1 MFGFYSQAHL
11 HKSGCPMSTACRRL
25 LTQQLRGLFKPD
37 PTPYLGLA
45 LGVLLTIAGLVAPN
59 TGWAQDWPSKAV
71 TLVVPFP
78 AGGSNDVAARLVA
91 ESARKRLGQT
101 VVVDNKPG
109 ANGAL
114 GVDAV
119 LRAPKDHHTFLVAS
133 DSVSLL
139 PLFRATSWDL
149 TKSFTPI
156 AVLSYQPIV
165 VVTAPSSGIKT
176 IKDLQARARSK
187 PDQVPY
193 ATSGQGSIQHLVG
206 ELFAQNLGIN
216 LLHIPYKGG
225 GQAVT
230 DVIAGQVT
238 VAVLGAAAV
247 LPHIKTGKLI
257 ALAVS
262 TRQRSPM
269 LPDTPTLAESGA
281 GDIDVP
287 QWSALF
293 AVEGTPAAV
302 VARLRRSV
310 EESLAEPDLKQQ
322 FLSLAMETVATTPEA
337 FAQRML
343 QDRERWGR
351 LVKERKISLD

>member
-1 MFGFYSQAHL
+1 MSDSRSLRSGRHTLTSQLA
-11 HKSGCPMSTACRRL
+11 L
-25 LTQQLRGLFKPD
+25 LAL
-37 PTPYLGLA
+37 LGLA
-45 LGVLLTIAGLVAPN
+45 LAPAAVR
-59 TGWAQDWPSKAV
+59 AQEWPVKAV

-78 AGGSNDVAARLVA
+78 PGGSNDVAARVVA

-119 LRAPKDHHTFLVAS
+119 LRATKDHHTFLVAS

-139 PLFRATSWDL
+139 PLFRTLPWDL
-149 TKSFTPI
+149 SKAFTPI

-165 VVTAPSSGIKT
+165 VVTAPSSGLKS
-176 IKDLQARARSK
+176 IKDLQASACSK
-187 PDQVPY
+187 PNQVPY
-193 ATSGQGSIQHLVG
+193 ASSGQGSIQHLVG
-206 ELFAQNLGIN
+206 ELFSQNLGID

-247 LPHIKTGKLI
+247 LPHIKTGKLV

-262 TRQRSPM
+262 TRSRSPM

-302 VARLRRSV
+302 VTRLRRSV
-310 EESLAEPDLKQQ
+310 EESLAEPAVKQH
-322 FLSLAMETVATTPEA
+322 FHNAAMDIIATPPEV
-337 FAQRML
+337 FQQRML
-343 QDRERWGR
+343 LDRERWAR
-351 LVKERKISLD
+351 LIKERRISLD

>member
-1 MFGFYSQAHL
+1 
-11 HKSGCPMSTACRRL
+11 MSNTPSPCSRWLSL
-25 LTQQLRGLFKPD
+25 LALLALALAP
-37 PTPYLGLA
+37 LAGLA
-45 LGVLLTIAGLVAPN
+45 
-59 TGWAQDWPSKAV
+59 QEWPTKAV

-78 AGGSNDVAARLVA
+78 PGGSNDVAARVVG
-91 ESARKRLGQT
+91 ESLRKRLGQT

-119 LRAPKDHHTFLVAS
+119 LRAPKDNHTFLVAS

-139 PLFRATSWDL
+139 PLFRTMPWDL

-156 AVLSYQPIV
+156 AVLSIQPIV
-165 VVTAPSSGIKT
+165 VVTAASSGLKS
-176 IKDLQARARSK
+176 IKDLQAAARSK
-187 PDQVPY
+187 PNQIPY
-193 ATSGQGSIQHLVG
+193 ASSGQGSGQHLVG
-206 ELFAQNLGIN
+206 ELFSQNLGID

-247 LPHIKTGKLI
+247 LPHIKSGKLV

-262 TRQRSPM
+262 TRSRSMM

-287 QWSALF
+287 QWSTVF
-293 AVEGTPAAV
+293 AVEGTPPAV
-302 VARLRRSV
+302 LARLRRGV
-310 EESLAEPDLKQQ
+310 EESLADPAVKQQ
-322 FLSLAMETVATTPEA
+322 LHSAAMELVAITPEA
-337 FAQRML
+337 FQQKMV
-343 QDRERWGR
+343 QDRERWAR
-351 LVKERKISLD
+351 LIKERKISVD

>member
-1 MFGFYSQAHL
+1 MPRLAPLPS
-11 HKSGCPMSTACRRL
+11 RRSSL
-25 LTQQLRGLFKPD
+25 LSL
-37 PTPYLGLA
+37 LGLA
-45 LGVLLTIAGLVAPN
+45 LAP
-59 TGWAQDWPSKAV
+59 TVGAAEDWPGKAL
-71 TLVVPFP
+71 TFVVPFP
-78 AGGSNDVAARLVA
+78 PGGSNDVAARVVA
-91 ESARKRLGQT
+91 ESVRRRIGQT

-139 PLFRATSWDL
+139 PLFRTLPWDL
-149 TKSFTPI
+149 TRSFTPI

-165 VVTAPSSGIKT
+165 VVTAPSSGLKT

-187 PDQVPY
+187 PNQIPY
-193 ATSGQGSIQHLVG
+193 ASSGQGSLQHLVG
-206 ELFAQNLGIN
+206 ELFSQNLGID

-238 VAVLGAAAV
+238 IAVLGAAAV
-247 LPHIKTGKLI
+247 LPHIKAGKLVP
-257 ALAVS
+257 LAVT
-262 TRQRSPM
+262 TRNRSPM

-293 AVEGTPAAV
+293 AVDGTPASV
-302 VARLRRSV
+302 IDRLRRSV
-310 EESLAEPDLKQQ
+310 EDSLAEPAVKQH
-322 FLSLAMETVATTPEA
+322 FLNAAMETVATAPA
-337 FAQRML
+337 VFQQRMVH
-343 QDRERWGR
+343 DRERWAK
-351 LVKERKISLD
+351 LIKDRKISLE

>member
-1 MFGFYSQAHL
+1 
-11 HKSGCPMSTACRRL
+11 MSTASAPWVSRRL
-25 LTQQLRGLFKPD
+25 SLLAL
-37 PTPYLGLA
+37 LGLA
-45 LGVLLTIAGLVAPN
+45 LTPVAGL
-59 TGWAQDWPSKAV
+59 AQDWPSKAV

-78 AGGSNDVAARLVA
+78 AGGSNDVVARVVA
-91 ESARKRLGQT
+91 ESVRKRIGQT

-109 ANGAL
+109 ASGAM
-114 GVDAV
+114 GTDAV
-119 LRAPKDHHTFLVAS
+119 LRAPKDQHTFLVAS

-139 PLFRATSWDL
+139 PLFRTTPWDL
-149 TKSFTPI
+149 TKSFTPV

-165 VVTAPSSGIKT
+165 VVTAASTGLKS
-176 IKDLQARARSK
+176 IKDLQAAARSK

-206 ELFAQNLGIN
+206 ELFSQNLGIN

-225 GQAVT
+225 GQAVN
-230 DVIAGQVT
+230 DVIAGQVK

-247 LPHIKTGKLI
+247 LPHIKSGKLI

-269 LPDTPTLAESGA
+269 LPDVPTLAESGA

-287 QWSALF
+287 QWSAMF

-302 VARLRRSV
+302 LTRLRRAV
-310 EESLAEPDLKQQ
+310 EDSLAEPEVKQQ
-322 FLSLAMETVATTPEA
+322 LQNLAMEPAVTTPEA
-337 FAQRML
+337 FQQRML
-343 QDRERWGR
+343 QDRERWAR
-351 LVKERKISLD
+351 LIKDRKISLD

>member
-1 MFGFYSQAHL
+1 
-11 HKSGCPMSTACRRL
+11 MSLPRSPRSRRL
-25 LTQQLRGLFKPD
+25 SLLML
-37 PTPYLGLA
+37 LGLA
-45 LGVLLTIAGLVAPN
+45 LTPIAGL
-59 TGWAQDWPSKAV
+59 AQEWPSKAI

-78 AGGSNDVAARLVA
+78 PGGSNDVAARVVA
-91 ESARKRLGQT
+91 ESVRKRLGQT

-139 PLFRATSWDL
+139 PLFRATPWDL
-149 TKSFTPI
+149 TKTFTPI

-165 VVTAPSSGIKT
+165 VVTAASSGLKT
-176 IKDLQARARSK
+176 IKDLQAAARSK

-193 ATSGQGSIQHLVG
+193 ASSGQGSIQHLVG
-206 ELFAQNLGIN
+206 ELFSQNLGIN

-247 LPHIKTGKLI
+247 LPHIKSGKLV

-269 LPDTPTLAESGA
+269 LPETPTLAESGA

-293 AVEGTPAAV
+293 AVEATPAAV
-302 VARLRRSV
+302 LTRLRRSV
-310 EESLAEPDLKQQ
+310 EESLADPAVKQQ
-322 FLSLAMETVATTPEA
+322 FLNLAMETVATTPEA
-337 FAQRML
+337 FQQRML
-343 QDRERWGR
+343 QDRDRWAK

>member
-1 MFGFYSQAHL
+1 
-11 HKSGCPMSTACRRL
+11 MS
-25 LTQQLRGLFKPD
+25 
-37 PTPYLGLA
+37 PTRTFWSRCLWLLA
-45 LGVLLTIAGLVAPN
+45 LLGWAACPVAAL
-59 TGWAQDWPSKAV
+59 AQDWPSKAL

-78 AGGSNDVAARLVA
+78 PGGSNDVVARVVA
-91 ESARKRLGQT
+91 ESLRKRLGQT

-119 LRAPKDHHTFLVAS
+119 LRAPKDHHSFLVAS

-139 PLFRATSWDL
+139 PLFRATPWDL
-149 TKSFTPI
+149 TKTFTPI

-165 VVTAPSSGIKT
+165 VVTAASSGLKT
-176 IKDLQARARSK
+176 VKDLQAAARSK
-187 PDQVPY
+187 PDQVSY
-193 ATSGQGSIQHLVG
+193 ASSGQGSIQHLVG

-225 GQAVT
+225 GQAVN
-230 DVIAGQVT
+230 DVMAGQVT

-247 LPHIKTGKLI
+247 LPHIKSGKLV

-262 TRQRSPM
+262 THQRSPM
-269 LPDTPTLAESGA
+269 LPETPTLAESGA

-302 VARLRRSV
+302 VTRLRRGV
-310 EESLAEPDLKQQ
+310 EDSLAEPAVKQQ
-322 FLSLAMETVATTPEA
+322 LLNLAMASAATTPEA
-337 FAQRML
+337 FQQRMV
-343 QDRERWGR
+343 QDRERWAR
-351 LVKERKISLD
+351 LVKDRKISLD

>member
-1 MFGFYSQAHL
+1 MPAPRTPPS
-11 HKSGCPMSTACRRL
+11 RRVSIL
-25 LTQQLRGLFKPD
+25 VL
-37 PTPYLGLA
+37 LGLA
-45 LGVLLTIAGLVAPN
+45 LTPLASL
-59 TGWAQDWPSKAV
+59 AQDWPTKAV
-71 TLVVPFP
+71 TFLVPFP
-78 AGGSNDVAARLVA
+78 PGGSNDVAARVVA

-139 PLFRATSWDL
+139 PLFRTIAWDL

-165 VVTAPSSGIKT
+165 VVTSASTGLKS
-176 IKDLQARARSK
+176 IKDLQTLARGK
-187 PDQVPY
+187 PNQVPF
-193 ATSGQGSIQHLVG
+193 ATSGQGSLQHLLG
-206 ELFAQNLGIN
+206 ELFSQNLGIDM
-216 LLHIPYKGG
+216 LHIPYKGG

-230 DVIAGQVT
+230 DVVAGQVT

-247 LPHIKTGKLI
+247 LPHIKSGKLI

-302 VARLRRSV
+302 VAKLRRSV
-310 EESLAEPDLKQQ
+310 DESLAEPAVKQS
-322 FLSLAMETVATTPEA
+322 FHNAAMDIIATPPEV
-337 FAQRML
+337 FQQRMV
-343 QDRERWGR
+343 QDRERWAK
-351 LVKERKISLD
+351 LVKDRKITLD

>member
-1 MFGFYSQAHL
+1 
-11 HKSGCPMSTACRRL
+11 MSTPRALPPRRL
-25 LTQQLRGLFKPD
+25 WQMSLMTL
-37 PTPYLGLA
+37 LGLA
-45 LGVLLTIAGLVAPN
+45 LMPLV
-59 TGWAQDWPSKAV
+59 GHAQEWPSKAI

-78 AGGSNDVAARLVA
+78 PGGSNDVAARVVA

-101 VVVDNKPG
+101 IVVDNKPG

-139 PLFRATSWDL
+139 PLFRTSTWDL
-149 TKSFTPI
+149 SKSFTPI

-165 VVTAPSSGIKT
+165 VVTSPTSGLKT
-176 IKDLQARARSK
+176 IKDLQAKARSK
-187 PDQVPY
+187 PNQVPY
-193 ATSGQGSIQHLVG
+193 ASSGQGSLQHLVG
-206 ELFAQNLGIN
+206 ELFAQNLGID

-230 DVIAGQVT
+230 DVVAGQVT

-247 LPHIKTGKLI
+247 LPHIKSGKLI

-262 TRQRSPM
+262 TRSRSPM
-269 LPDTPTLAESGA
+269 LPDTPTLTESGA

-293 AVEGTPAAV
+293 AVEGTPPAV
-302 VARLRRSV
+302 VTRLRRSV
-310 EESLAEPDLKQQ
+310 EESLAEPAVKQH
-322 FLSLAMETVATTPEA
+322 FSNAAMDIIATPPEA
-337 FAQRML
+337 FLQRMV
-343 QDRERWGR
+343 QDRERWAK
-351 LVKERKISLD
+351 LIKERKISLD

>member
-1 MFGFYSQAHL
+1 
-11 HKSGCPMSTACRRL
+11 MSLLRTLRSRRL
-25 LTQQLRGLFKPD
+25 SLLML
-37 PTPYLGLA
+37 LGLA
-45 LGVLLTIAGLVAPN
+45 LTPVTGL
-59 TGWAQDWPSKAV
+59 AQDWPSKPI

-78 AGGSNDVAARLVA
+78 AGGSNDVVARVVA
-91 ESARKRLGQT
+91 ESVRKRLGQT

-109 ANGAL
+109 ASGAM
-114 GVDAV
+114 GTDAV

-139 PLFRATSWDL
+139 PLFRSTPWDL
-149 TKSFTPI
+149 TRSFTPV

-165 VVTAPSSGIKT
+165 VVTAASTGLKS
-176 IKDLQARARSK
+176 IKDLQAAARAK

-193 ATSGQGSIQHLVG
+193 ASSGQGSIQHLVG
-206 ELFAQNLGIN
+206 ELFSQNLGIN

-225 GQAVT
+225 GQAVN

-238 VAVLGAAAV
+238 LAVLGAAAV
-247 LPHIKTGKLI
+247 LPHIKSGKLV

-269 LPDTPTLAESGA
+269 LPDVPTLAESGA

-287 QWSALF
+287 QWSAMF

-302 VARLRRSV
+302 LTRLRRSV
-310 EESLAEPDLKQQ
+310 DDSLAEPEVKQQ
-322 FLSLAMETVATTPEA
+322 LQNLAMESAATTPEA
-337 FAQRML
+337 FQQRML
-343 QDRERWGR
+343 KDRERWAK

>member
-1 MFGFYSQAHL
+1 
-11 HKSGCPMSTACRRL
+11 MSILRAAENGHRL
-25 LTQQLRGLFKPD
+25 SWPWLLL
-37 PTPYLGLA
+37 LGL
-45 LGVLLTIAGLVAPN
+45 VLAAVAGAPR
-59 TGWAQDWPSKAV
+59 AQEWPARSV

-78 AGGSNDVAARLVA
+78 PGGSNDLVA
-91 ESARKRLGQT
+91 RVVAEGARKRLGQP

-119 LRAPKDHHTFLVAS
+119 LRAPKDHHTYLVAS

-139 PLFRATSWDL
+139 PLFRATPWDL
-149 TKSFTPI
+149 TRSFTPV

-165 VVTAPSSGIKT
+165 VVTGTASGLKS
-176 IKDLQARARSK
+176 IKDLQAAARSK
-187 PDQVPY
+187 PNQVSY
-193 ATSGQGSIQHLVG
+193 ASSGQGSIQHLVG
-206 ELFAQNLGIN
+206 ELFAQNLGID

-225 GQAVT
+225 GQAVN
-230 DVIAGQVT
+230 DVIAGQVA

-247 LPHIKTGKLI
+247 LPHIKSGKLL

-269 LPDTPTLAESGA
+269 LPETPTLAESGA

-293 AVEGTPAAV
+293 AVDGTPAPV
-302 VARLRRSV
+302 LARLRSSV
-310 EESLAEPDLKQQ
+310 DESLAEPAVRQQ
-322 FLSLAMETVATTPEA
+322 LQSLAMEPATTAPEA
-337 FAQRML
+337 FRQRML
-343 QDRERWGR
+343 ADRERWAR
-351 LVKERKISLD
+351 LIRERKIAVE

>member
-1 MFGFYSQAHL
+1 MPLPRALYPGRISWLKSQ
-11 HKSGCPMSTACRRL
+11 RVL
-25 LTQQLRGLFKPD
+25 LSCLALSLTLTLTL
-37 PTPYLGLA
+37 TPLAGLA
-45 LGVLLTIAGLVAPN
+45 AEWPN
-59 TGWAQDWPSKAV
+59 KAV

-78 AGGSNDVAARLVA
+78 PGGSNDVAARLVA

-119 LRAPKDHHTFLVAS
+119 LRAPKDHHSFLVAS

-139 PLFRATSWDL
+139 PLFKTMPWDL
-149 TKSFTPI
+149 GKSFTPV

-165 VVTAPSSGIKT
+165 VVTAPSSGLKT
-176 IKDLQARARSK
+176 IKDLQARARNK

-193 ATSGQGSIQHLVG
+193 ASSGQGSVQHLLG
-206 ELFAQNLGIN
+206 ELFAQNLGVN

-269 LPDTPTLAESGA
+269 LPDVPTLAESGA

-302 VARLRRSV
+302 LAALRRSV
-310 EESLAEPDLKQQ
+310 EESLAEPALKQQ
-322 FLSLAMETVATTPEA
+322 FLNFAMETVVITPEA
-337 FAQRML
+337 FQRRMV
-343 QDRERWGR
+343 QDRERWAK
-351 LVKERKISLD
+351 LIKERNISLD

>member
-1 MFGFYSQAHL
+1 
-11 HKSGCPMSTACRRL
+11 MSTPRKSWSRRL
-25 LTQQLRGLFKPD
+25 SLLTL
-37 PTPYLGLA
+37 LGLA
-45 LGVLLTIAGLVAPN
+45 LTPFAGL
-59 TGWAQDWPSKAV
+59 AQEWPSKV
-71 TLVVPFP
+71 ITLVVPFP
-78 AGGSNDVAARLVA
+78 PGGSNDVVARVVA
-91 ESARKRLGQT
+91 ESARKRIGQT

-109 ANGAL
+109 ASGAM
-114 GVDAV
+114 GTDAV

-139 PLFRATSWDL
+139 PLFKATPWDL
-149 TKSFTPI
+149 TRSFTPI

-165 VVTAPSSGIKT
+165 VVTAASSGIKT
-176 IKDLQARARSK
+176 IKDLQAAARSK

-206 ELFAQNLGIN
+206 ELFSQNLGIN

-225 GQAVT
+225 GQAVN
-230 DVIAGQVT
+230 DVVAGQVS

-247 LPHIKTGKLI
+247 LPHIKSGRLI

-269 LPDTPTLAESGA
+269 LPDVPTLAESGA

-287 QWSALF
+287 QWSAMF

-302 VARLRRSV
+302 LTRMRRSV
-310 EESLAEPDLKQQ
+310 DDSLAEPEVKQQ
-322 FLSLAMETVATTPEA
+322 LANLAMEPATTTPEA
-337 FAQRML
+337 FQQRML
-343 QDRERWGR
+343 RDRERWAR
-351 LVKERKISLD
+351 LIKDRKIALD

>member
-1 MFGFYSQAHL
+1 
-11 HKSGCPMSTACRRL
+11 MSHVVSSHTRRL
-25 LTQQLRGLFKPD
+25 ML
-37 PTPYLGLA
+37 LA
-45 LGVLLTIAGLVAPN
+45 LLGVAVAPA
-59 TGWAQDWPSKAV
+59 TSLAQAWPSKAV

-78 AGGSNDVAARLVA
+78 PGGSNDVAARVVA
-91 ESARKRLGQT
+91 ESARKRLGQSL
-101 VVVDNKPG
+101 VVDNKPG

-114 GVDAV
+114 GVEAV
-119 LRAPKDHHTFLVAS
+119 LRAPKDGHTFLVAS

-139 PLFRATSWDL
+139 PLFRTMTWDL
-149 TKSFTPI
+149 SKTFTPV

-165 VVTAPSSGIKT
+165 VVTAPSSGLKT
-176 IKDLQARARSK
+176 IQDLQARAKSK
-187 PDQVPY
+187 PDQVSY
-193 ATSGQGSIQHLVG
+193 ASSGQGSIQHLVG

-230 DVIAGQVT
+230 DVIAGQVSA
-238 VAVLGAAAV
+238 AVLGAAAV
-247 LPHIKTGKLI
+247 LPHIKSGKLV

-293 AVEGTPAAV
+293 AVEDTPPAV
-302 VARLRRSV
+302 IAQLRRSV
-310 EESLAEPDLKQQ
+310 EESLAEPAVKQQ
-322 FLSLAMETVATTPEA
+322 LLTLSMETVTTTPQA
-337 FAQRML
+337 FQQRML
-343 QDRERWGR
+343 QDRERWAR

>member
-1 MFGFYSQAHL
+1 
-11 HKSGCPMSTACRRL
+11 MSTPRTPWSRRL
-25 LTQQLRGLFKPD
+25 C
-37 PTPYLGLA
+37 
-45 LGVLLTIAGLVAPN
+45 LLTLLGAALTPLTGL
-59 TGWAQDWPSKAV
+59 AQDWPSKPV

-78 AGGSNDVAARLVA
+78 AGGSNDVVARVVA
-91 ESARKRLGQT
+91 ESVRKRIGQT

-109 ANGAL
+109 ASGAM
-114 GVDAV
+114 GTDAV
-119 LRAPKDHHTFLVAS
+119 LRAPKDQHTFLVAS

-139 PLFRATSWDL
+139 PLFRTTPWDL
-149 TKSFTPI
+149 SKSFTPV

-165 VVTAPSSGIKT
+165 VVTAASTGLKS
-176 IKDLQARARSK
+176 IKDLQAAARSK

-206 ELFAQNLGIN
+206 ELFSQNLGIN

-225 GQAVT
+225 GQAVN

-247 LPHIKTGKLI
+247 LPHIKSGKLI

-269 LPDTPTLAESGA
+269 LPDVPTLAESGA

-287 QWSALF
+287 QWSAMF

-302 VARLRRSV
+302 LTRLRRAV
-310 EESLAEPDLKQQ
+310 DDSLAEPEVKQQ
-322 FLSLAMETVATTPEA
+322 LQNLAMEPAVTTPEA
-337 FAQRML
+337 FQQRML
-343 QDRERWGR
+343 QDRERWAR
-351 LVKERKISLD
+351 LIKDRKVSLD

>member
-1 MFGFYSQAHL
+1 MPAPRTFRS
-11 HKSGCPMSTACRRL
+11 RRL
-25 LTQQLRGLFKPD
+25 LLTCM
-37 PTPYLGLA
+37 GLA
-45 LGVLLTIAGLVAPN
+45 LTPLAGM
-59 TGWAQDWPSKAV
+59 AQEWPGKAV

-78 AGGSNDVAARLVA
+78 PGGSNDVAARLVA
-91 ESARKRLGQT
+91 EGVRKRIGQS

-139 PLFRATSWDL
+139 PLFRSQSWDL
-149 TKSFTPI
+149 TRSFTPV
-156 AVLSYQPIV
+156 ALLSYQPIV
-165 VVTAPSSGIKT
+165 VVTGASTGLKT
-176 IKDLQARARSK
+176 IKDVVASARAR
-187 PDQVPY
+187 PNQVPY
-193 ATSGQGSIQHLVG
+193 ASSGQGSIQHLVG
-206 ELFAQNLGIN
+206 ELFTQGLGID

-225 GQAVT
+225 GQAVN

-238 VAVLGAAAV
+238 LAVLGAAAV
-247 LPHIKTGKLI
+247 LPHIKSGKLV

-269 LPDTPTLAESGA
+269 LPDVPTLAESGA

-302 VARLRRSV
+302 IARLRRSV
-310 EESLAEPDLKQQ
+310 EESLAEPALKQQ
-322 FLSLAMETVATTPEA
+322 FLNAAMEPGATAPEA
-337 FAQRML
+337 FQQRMV
-343 QDRERWGR
+343 QDRERWAR
-351 LVKERKISLD
+351 LIKERRISLD

>member
-1 MFGFYSQAHL
+1 M
-11 HKSGCPMSTACRRL
+11 PNACAPRSRRCAVL
-25 LTQQLRGLFKPD
+25 CL
-37 PTPYLGLA
+37 LGLA
-45 LGVLLTIAGLVAPN
+45 LTPFASS
-59 TGWAQDWPSKAV
+59 AQEWPSKAV

-78 AGGSNDVAARLVA
+78 PGGSNDVAARVVA

-139 PLFRATSWDL
+139 PLFRTSTWDL
-149 TKSFTPI
+149 SKSFTPI

-165 VVTAPSSGIKT
+165 VVTAPSSGLKT

-187 PDQVPY
+187 PNEVAY
-193 ATSGQGSIQHLVG
+193 ASSGQGSLQHLVG
-206 ELFAQNLGIN
+206 ELFSQNLGID

-230 DVIAGQVT
+230 DVVAGQVT

-247 LPHIKTGKLI
+247 LPHLKSGKLI

-262 TRQRSPM
+262 TRSRSPM
-269 LPDTPTLAESGA
+269 LPDIPTLAESGA

-293 AVEGTPAAV
+293 ATEGTPPAV
-302 VARLRRSV
+302 VTRLRRSV
-310 EESLAEPDLKQQ
+310 DESLAEPAVKQLFQ
-322 FLSLAMETVATTPEA
+322 NAAMEIVATPPEV
-337 FAQRML
+337 FQQKML
-343 QDRERWGR
+343 QDRDRWAK
-351 LVKERKISLD
+351 LIKERKISLD

>member
-1 MFGFYSQAHL
+1 M
-11 HKSGCPMSTACRRL
+11 
-25 LTQQLRGLFKPD
+25 
-37 PTPYLGLA
+37 PTPRTLRSQRTPLLLLLSLLSLTLMPATAGAQEWPTKA
-45 LGVLLTIAGLVAPN
+45 L
-59 TGWAQDWPSKAV
+59 

-78 AGGSNDVAARLVA
+78 PGGSNDVAARVMA

-139 PLFRATSWDL
+139 PLFRAMPWDL
-149 TKSFTPI
+149 TKSFIPI

-165 VVTAPSSGIKT
+165 VVTGAASGLKT
-176 IKDLQARARSK
+176 IKELQARARDK
-187 PDQVPY
+187 PNQIPY
-193 ATSGQGSIQHLVG
+193 ASSGQGSLQHLLG
-206 ELFAQNLGIN
+206 ELFAQNLGID

-247 LPHIKTGKLI
+247 LPHIKSGKLI

-262 TRQRSPM
+262 TRSRSPM
-269 LPDTPTLAESGA
+269 LPDTPTLIESGA
-281 GDIDVP
+281 GEIDVP

-293 AVEGTPAAV
+293 ALEGTPSAV
-302 VARLRRSV
+302 VARLRRNV
-310 EESLAEPDLKQQ
+310 EESLAEPAVKQQ
-322 FLSLAMETVATTPEA
+322 FLNAAMDIVATPPEA
-337 FAQRML
+337 FQQRMV
-343 QDRERWGR
+343 QDRERWAR
-351 LVKERKISLD
+351 LIKERKIALD

>member
-1 MFGFYSQAHL
+1 MPTPRHL
-11 HKSGCPMSTACRRL
+11 LPRRL
-25 LTQQLRGLFKPD
+25 GLLTL
-37 PTPYLGLA
+37 LGLA
-45 LGVLLTIAGLVAPN
+45 LAPVAGL
-59 TGWAQDWPSKAV
+59 AQDWPSKAV

-78 AGGSNDVAARLVA
+78 PGGSNDVAARVVA
-91 ESARKRLGQT
+91 ESLRKRLGQT

-119 LRAPKDHHTFLVAS
+119 LRAPKDHHSFLVAS

-139 PLFRATSWDL
+139 PLFRSTPWDL
-149 TKSFTPI
+149 SKSFTPI

-165 VVTAPSSGIKT
+165 VVTAASSGLKT

-187 PDQVPY
+187 PNQIPY
-193 ATSGQGSIQHLVG
+193 ASSGQGSIQHLVA
-206 ELFAQNLGIN
+206 ELFSQNLGID

-247 LPHIKTGKLI
+247 LPHIKSGKLI
-257 ALAVS
+257 PLAVS
-262 TRQRSPM
+262 TRNRSLM
-269 LPDTPTLAESGA
+269 LPDTPTLVESGA

-293 AVEGTPAAV
+293 AVDGTPPAV

-310 EESLAEPDLKQQ
+310 EESLAEAAVKQHY
-322 FLSLAMETVATTPEA
+322 LNAAMEIVATTPEA
-337 FAQRML
+337 FLQKMV
-343 QDRERWGR
+343 QDRERWAK
-351 LVKERKISLD
+351 LIKERKISLD

>member
-1 MFGFYSQAHL
+1 
-11 HKSGCPMSTACRRL
+11 MSTPRTLWSRRFL
-25 LTQQLRGLFKPD
+25 LLPL
-37 PTPYLGLA
+37 LGL
-45 LGVLLTIAGLVAPN
+45 VLTPVAGL
-59 TGWAQDWPSKAV
+59 AQDWPGKAI

-78 AGGSNDVAARLVA
+78 AGGSNDVVARVVA
-91 ESARKRLGQT
+91 DSLRKRLGQA

-109 ANGAL
+109 ASGAM
-114 GVDAV
+114 GTDAV
-119 LRAPKDHHTFLVAS
+119 LRAPKDQHTFLVAS

-139 PLFRATSWDL
+139 PLFKPTSWDL
-149 TKSFTPI
+149 TRSFTPI

-165 VVTAPSSGIKT
+165 VVTAAASGLKS
-176 IKDLQARARSK
+176 IKDLQAAARGK
-187 PDQVPY
+187 PDQLPY
-193 ATSGQGSIQHLVG
+193 ASSGQGSIQHLVG
-206 ELFAQNLGIN
+206 ELLSQNLGIN

-238 VAVLGAAAV
+238 LAVLGAAAV
-247 LPHIKTGKLI
+247 LPHIKSGKLV

-269 LPDTPTLAESGA
+269 LPDVPTLAESGA

-287 QWSALF
+287 QWSAMF

-302 VARLRRSV
+302 LTRLRRSV
-310 EESLAEPDLKQQ
+310 DETLAEPEVKQQ
-322 FLSLAMETVATTPEA
+322 LLNLAMETSATTPEA
-337 FAQRML
+337 FQQRML
-343 QDRERWGR
+343 KDRERWAR